1 MRFMMRCTIKRML
14 PLALAMCLLAS
25 SALATNVGTS
35 LVVGIQ
41 STKTTLIEPLDPV
54 ERDVMSLY
62 DLVYES
68 LVYIDDD
75 YLPQPGLCE
84 SWEESGSGKT
94 WTFTLR
100 KNITFS
106 DGTPLTAQDVVATAQ
121 YILDRAN
128 DEASQN
134 PGYYCNLKYFIK
146 SISAS
151 GDYTVVVKAASGRTY
166 WGLLYA
172 MTFPI
177 LPADK
182 VATVNPPGTGAYVI
196 SDFEPGSYMLLTVN
210 ENWWQTRPQVE
221 QIMVTMKETAGDVI
235 EDYDYARVDTVFTRS
250 IAAAQHKSGT
260 TSLALDYRTNQLEV
274 LLINHGFSPMDSL
287 NVRKAI
293 RYLIDPDKI
302 AKQVYMGMVERTDTP
317 MIPGTWM
324 YNDSL
329 SDYFVTD
336 VEAARAL
343 LEEDGWEDSDD
354 DGVLDRLNAEGKKEN
369 LHLRIYVYE
378 EPDNSVRVETA
389 NLIADMLAEAGI
401 STTVTV
407 MTMSD
412 METKLKAASFDLAL
426 VSFAMDVCPDPGFLL
441 MKGNTGNYGLYKS
454 TEMTNLFTDLRTQT
468 TKEGYQASL
477 MNIQQQ
483 FAEDVPFIC
492 LFYRSGAVLTR
503 QMYTTVRDVRE
514 LELLRGI
521 ESFHE

>member
-1 MRFMMRCTIKRML
+1 MRFFISRIL
-14 PLALAMCLLAS
+14 PLALCLCLLAAN
-25 SALATNVGTS
+25 ALATNVGSS

-41 STKTTLIEPLDPV
+41 SSKTTLIQPLDPV
-54 ERDVMSLY
+54 ERDMMSVY

-68 LVYIDDD
+68 LVDIDDD

-106 DGTPLTAQDVVATAQ
+106 DGTPLTAHDVVATAQ

-128 DEASQN
+128 DTSSQT
-134 PGYYCNLKYFIK
+134 PGYYFNLKYFVK

-151 GDYTVVVKAASGRTY
+151 GDYTVVVKTASGRNY
-166 WGLLYA
+166 WGVLYA
-172 MTFPI
+172 MTFPV
-177 LPADK
+177 LPADR
-182 VATVNPPGTGAYVI
+182 VAADNPPGTGPYVI
-196 SDFEPGSYMLLTVN
+196 SDFDAGNYLSLQVN
-210 ENWWQTRPQVE
+210 ETWWQTRPQVE
-221 QIMVTMKETAGDVI
+221 DILFMMKDTPSKII
-235 EDYDYARVDTVFTRS
+235 EDYEYARVDTVFTRS

-260 TSLALDYRTNQLEV
+260 SSLALDYRTNQLEV

-287 NVRKAI
+287 NVRKAL

-324 YNDSL
+324 YNDDL

-354 DGVLDRLNAEGKKEN
+354 DGILDRLNAAGEKEN

-378 EPDNSVRVETA
+378 EPDNNVRVETA
-389 NLIADMLAEAGI
+389 NLIADMLGQAGI
-401 STTVTV
+401 STKVTI
-407 MTMSD
+407 MTMSSLQ
-412 METKLKAASFDLAL
+412 EKLKAASFDLAL
-426 VSFAMDVCPDPGFLL
+426 VSFAMDACPDPGFLL

-454 TEMTNLFTDLRTQT
+454 ADMTDLCKDLRTQT

-477 MNIQQQ
+477 MNIQQR

-492 LFYRSGAVLTR
+492 LFYRSGSVLTR
-503 QMYTTVRDVRE
+503 QMYTTVRDIRE

-521 ESFHE
+521 ESFHQ

>member
-1 MRFMMRCTIKRML
+1 ML
-14 PLALAMCLLAS
+14 LLTLSLCLLATN
-25 SALATNVGTS
+25 ALATNVGSS

-41 STKTTLIEPLDPV
+41 STKTVRIQPLDPV
-54 ERDVMSLY
+54 ERDMMSVY

-68 LVYIDDD
+68 LIDIDDD

-106 DGTPLTAQDVVATAQ
+106 DGTPLTAHDVVATAQ

-128 DEASQN
+128 DTSSQT
-134 PGYYCNLKYFIK
+134 PGYYFNLKYFVK

-151 GDYTVVVKAASGRTY
+151 GDYTVVVKTASGRNY
-166 WGLLYA
+166 WGILYA

-177 LPADK
+177 LRQDQVSAD
-182 VATVNPPGTGAYVI
+182 NPLGTGPYVI
-196 SDFEPGSYMLLTVN
+196 SDFDAGNYLSLQVN

-221 QIMVTMKETAGDVI
+221 DILFMMQDTPSQLI
-235 EDYDYARVDTVFTRS
+235 EDYEYARVDTVFTRS

-287 NVRKAI
+287 NVRKAL

-317 MIPGTWM
+317 LIPGTWT
-324 YNDSL
+324 YNENL

-336 VEAARAL
+336 VDAARAL

-354 DGVLDRLNAEGKKEN
+354 DGILDRLNAKGEKEN

-389 NLIADMLAEAGI
+389 NLIADMLAEVGI
-401 STTVTV
+401 STKVTV
-407 MTMSD
+407 MTMTD
-412 METKLKAASFDLAL
+412 MQAKLKNASFDLAL
-426 VSFAMDVCPDPGFLL
+426 VSFAMDTCPDPGFLL

-454 TEMTNLFTDLRTQT
+454 ADMTNLCKDLRTQT

-477 MNIQQQ
+477 MNIQQR

-492 LFYRSGAVLTR
+492 LFYRSGSVLTR

-514 LELLRGI
+514 LQLLRGI
-521 ESFHE
+521 ESFHQ

>member
-1 MRFMMRCTIKRML
+1 MRFIITKIL
-14 PLALAMCLLAS
+14 PLTLCLCLLAAD
-25 SALATNVGTS
+25 ALATNVGSS

-41 STKTTLIEPLDPV
+41 SSKTALIQPLDPV
-54 ERDVMSLY
+54 ERDMMSVY

-68 LVYIDDD
+68 LVDIDDD

-106 DGTPLTAQDVVATAQ
+106 DGTPLTANDVVATAQ

-128 DEASQN
+128 DTSSQT
-134 PGYYCNLKYFIK
+134 PGYYYNLKYFIK

-151 GDYTVVVKAASGRTY
+151 GDYTVVVKTASGRNY
-166 WGLLYA
+166 WGVLYA
-172 MTFPI
+172 MTFPV
-177 LPADK
+177 LPADR
-182 VATVNPPGTGAYVI
+182 VAADNPPGTGPYVI
-196 SDFEPGSYMLLTVN
+196 TDFDAGNYLSLQVN
-210 ENWWQTRPQVE
+210 DTWWQTRPQVE
-221 QIMVTMKETAGDVI
+221 DILFMMKDTPSKII
-235 EDYDYARVDTVFTRS
+235 EDYEYARVDTVFTRS

-260 TSLALDYRTNQLEV
+260 SSLALDYRTNQLEV

-287 NVRKAI
+287 NVRKAL

-324 YNDSL
+324 YNNDL

-343 LEEDGWEDSDD
+343 LEEDGWEDSDE
-354 DGVLDRLNAEGKKEN
+354 DGILDRLNAAGEKEN

-378 EPDNSVRVETA
+378 EPDNNVRVETA
-389 NLIADMLAEAGI
+389 NLIADMLAQVGI
-401 STTVTV
+401 STKVTI
-407 MTMSD
+407 MTMSNLQ
-412 METKLKAASFDLAL
+412 EKLKAASFDLAL
-426 VSFAMDVCPDPGFLL
+426 VSFAMDVCPDPGYLL

-454 TEMTNLFTDLRTQT
+454 ADMTNLCKDLRTQT

-477 MNIQQQ
+477 MNIQQR

-492 LFYRSGAVLTR
+492 LFYRSGSVLTR
-503 QMYTTVRDVRE
+503 QMYTTVRDIRE

-521 ESFHE
+521 ESFHQ

>member
-1 MRFMMRCTIKRML
+1 MRFIIRRIL
-14 PLALAMCLLAS
+14 PLTLLLCLLAAD
-25 SALATNVGTS
+25 ALATNVGSS

-41 STKTTLIEPLDPV
+41 STKTALIQPLDPV
-54 ERDVMSLY
+54 ERDMMSIY

-84 SWEESGSGKT
+84 SWEESGNGKT

-106 DGTPLTAQDVVATAQ
+106 DGTPLTARDVVATAQ

-128 DEASQN
+128 EESTQN
-134 PGYYCNLKYFIK
+134 PGYYYNLKYFIK

-151 GDYTVVVKAASGRTY
+151 GDYTVVVKTASGRNY
-166 WGLLYA
+166 WGVLYA
-172 MTFPI
+172 LTFPV
-177 LPADK
+177 LPQDRVSAE
-182 VATVNPPGTGAYVI
+182 NPPGTGPYVI
-196 SDFEPGSYMLLTVN
+196 STFKAGDYIWLQVN
-210 ENWWQTRPQVE
+210 DSWWQTRPQVE
-221 QIMVTMKETAGDVI
+221 EIMVTMHDSPSAVI
-235 EDYDYARVDTVFTRS
+235 ESYEYARVDTVFTRS

-260 TSLALDYRTNQLEV
+260 TSLALDYRTNQLETV
-274 LLINHGFSPMDSL
+274 LINHRSSPLDSL
-287 NVRKAI
+287 NVRKAL

-324 YNDSL
+324 YNENL
-329 SDYFVTD
+329 SEYFVTD
-336 VEAARAL
+336 VDAARAL

-354 DGVLDRLNAEGKKEN
+354 DGILDKLNSEGKKQN

-378 EPDNSVRVETA
+378 EPDNNVRVETA
-389 NLIADMLAEAGI
+389 NLIADMLAQVGI
-401 STTVTV
+401 STKVTV
-407 MTMSD
+407 MTMTEMQS
-412 METKLKAASFDLAL
+412 KLKAASFDLAL
-426 VSFAMDVCPDPGFLL
+426 ASFAMDACPDPGYLL
-441 MKGNTGNYGLYKS
+441 MTGNTGNYGLYKS
-454 TEMTNLFTDLRTQT
+454 SDMTNLCKDLRTQT
-468 TKEGYQASL
+468 TKDGYQASL
-477 MNIQQQ
+477 MNIQQR

-492 LFYRSGAVLTR
+492 LFYRSGSVLTR

-521 ESFHE
+521 ESFHQ